1 MGRVLRRAWVPGK
14 DGAQHVVTVVPGQ
27 RSVAAGSWAAGS
39 WIVFRRKSAEDKFA
53 AAGPAATA
61 VLRHR
66 ATDPEVKDGAWS
78 FDRGTASRDGRSSA
92 WGKFSHVSEEGWHR
106 DMLSIVA
113 NENGEG
119 EWTVTHTIVRAKN
132 A

>member
-1 MGRVLRRAWVPGK
+1 MEAPPTILAGFTAGRIHL
-14 DGAQHVVTVVPGQ
+14 
-27 RSVAAGSWAAGS
+27 
-39 WIVFRRKSAEDKFA
+39 IVRHGRQLKLADRNPIHFAPMFAYFSEDKFA

-66 ATDPEVKDGAWS
+66 ATDLEIKDGAWS

-113 NENGEG
+113 SENGEG
-119 EWTVTHTIVRAKN
+119 GWTVTHTIVRAKN

>member
-1 MGRVLRRAWVPGK
+1 MEACPKILAGFATGRMYLIGRHGRQLRLADNHPIHFSRMFAFV
-14 DGAQHVVTVVPGQ
+14 
-27 RSVAAGSWAAGS
+27 S
-39 WIVFRRKSAEDKFA
+39 EDKFA

-113 NENGEG
+113 NENGEDG
-119 EWTVTHTIVRAKN
+119 WTVTHTIVRAKN

>member
-1 MGRVLRRAWVPGK
+1 MFAF
-14 DGAQHVVTVVPGQ
+14 ASQ
-27 RSVAAGSWAAGS
+27 
-39 WIVFRRKSAEDKFA
+39 DKFA

-66 ATDPEVKDGAWS
+66 ATDPEIKDGAWS

-106 DMLSIVA
+106 DMLSIMA

-119 EWTVTHTIVRAKN
+119 KWTVTHTIVRAKN

>member
-1 MGRVLRRAWVPGK
+1 MFAFF
-14 DGAQHVVTVVPGQ
+14 
-27 RSVAAGSWAAGS
+27 S
-39 WIVFRRKSAEDKFA
+39 EDKFA

-66 ATDPEVKDGAWS
+66 ATDPEIKVGAWS
-78 FDRGTASRDGRSSA
+78 FDRGTASRDGRVQRL
-92 WGKFSHVSEEGWHR
+92 GKFSHVSEEGWHR

-113 NENGEG
+113 NENDEG
-119 EWTVTHTIVRAKN
+119 GWTVTHSIVRAKN